1 MHRKNISKYI
11 YNTYPKNKLIIL
23 YNINKIFNESLD
35 KNNILDKEYINCYDD
50 IKKDEKDKFLDKI
63 KFKPSKE
70 FPKILIDKYK
80 ENELCKKILDK
91 NNFAF
96 DKENINNIITNITN
110 FIKYK
115 NKFLLNIIY

>member
-50 IKKDEKDKFLDKI
+50 IKKDEKDKFLEK
-63 KFKPSKE
+63 
-70 FPKILIDKYK
+70 
-80 ENELCKKILDK
+80 
-91 NNFAF
+91 
-96 DKENINNIITNITN
+96 
-110 FIKYK
+110 
-115 NKFLLNIIY
+115 